1 MPSLPPGPPPAWG
14 PGTPARRG
22 ARARG
27 RGRERGPQTSP
38 RWGPRRGAHSG
49 GRHPHPSPSAQAPVK
64 PDPFPTRGP
73 EGRAA
78 YQRLAPPDS
87 AERARAGNQ
96 GREGAQ
102 RVGGAFWG
110 ETGRCPPKAGG
121 GSFRTWTASKAPH
134 PLSGRF
140 PPSAALRAPIT
151 LGPASPWLSWLC
163 PGTWRCPQ
171 ETASQARRTRT
182 NIPTPGDRVEP
193 RTPQRRGRDSVCSE
207 GAAFQLGLQELAL
220 RAGVHVCKQA
230 WLLKV
235 NSSAAKQYICFKK
248 KKKPK
253 PVQAKVRRMRGNP

>member
-121 GSFRTWTASKAPH
+121 GVLQDVDREQSPAPTVRSLPAFGRPARAHH
-134 PLSGRF
+134 PGACKSVAVL
-140 PPSAALRAPIT
+140 AV
-151 LGPASPWLSWLC
+151 SWH
-163 PGTWRCPQ
+163 
-171 ETASQARRTRT
+171 
-182 NIPTPGDRVEP
+182 
-193 RTPQRRGRDSVCSE
+193 
-207 GAAFQLGLQELAL
+207 LAL
-220 RAGVHVCKQA
+220 PSGDCQSGET
-230 WLLKV
+230 
-235 NSSAAKQYICFKK
+235 NSNQHPNSGGSC
-248 KKKPK
+248 
-253 PVQAKVRRMRGNP
+253 